1 MIEYLPLKKITEKYA
16 SEIHEAV
23 NRVVDSG
30 WYLQGREVEAFE
42 QEFSQYL
49 GVPHCVSCGNGLDA
63 LTLIIRA
70 FKAMCIMQEGDEIIV
85 PANTYIASILSITEN
100 GLIPILVEPEEDTYE
115 IDSSLIEQYIT
126 ARTKAIMIVHLY
138 GRNAYTPK
146 IGELCNKYNLKLIED
161 CAQAHGLRRVQG
173 SKVQGGVYQAYS
185 FYPTKNLGAL
195 GDAGTVATDD
205 KELAD
210 KVRALGN
217 YGSGKKYVFDYQ
229 GRNSR
234 IDEIQAA
241 VLRVKLQHLDED
253 NAIRRK
259 IADYYY
265 QNISNPH
272 VRLPKYTEE
281 NVYHIFPVAI
291 DNRDAAQVCLK
302 EQGIETLIHYPIPPH
317 RQKCWQDSA
326 MESYINE
333 KMHLPITDRMAQ
345 QELSLPLSQVLTFDD
360 AEYIVE
366 KVNGIM

>member
-1 MIEYLPLKKITEKYA
+1 
-16 SEIHEAV
+16 
-23 NRVVDSG
+23 
-30 WYLQGREVEAFE
+30 
-42 QEFSQYL
+42 
-49 GVPHCVSCGNGLDA
+49 
-63 LTLIIRA
+63 
-70 FKAMCIMQEGDEIIV
+70 MQEGDEIIV

-115 IDSSLIEQYIT
+115 IDSSLIEQHIT

-161 CAQAHGLRRVQG
+161 CAQAHGLKRVQG

-195 GDAGTVATDD
+195 GDAGTVVTDD

-302 EQGIETLIHYPIPPH
+302 EQGIQTLIHYPIPPH
-317 RQKCWQDSA
+317 RQKCWKESA

>member
-1 MIEYLPLKKITEKYA
+1 
-16 SEIHEAV
+16 
-23 NRVVDSG
+23 
-30 WYLQGREVEAFE
+30 
-42 QEFSQYL
+42 
-49 GVPHCVSCGNGLDA
+49 
-63 LTLIIRA
+63 
-70 FKAMCIMQEGDEIIV
+70 
-85 PANTYIASILSITEN
+85 
-100 GLIPILVEPEEDTYE
+100 
-115 IDSSLIEQYIT
+115 
-126 ARTKAIMIVHLY
+126 MIVHLY

-195 GDAGTVATDD
+195 GDAGAAATDD

-210 KVRALGN
+210 KIRALGN

-253 NAIRRK
+253 NASRRK

-317 RQKCWQDSA
+317 RQKCWKESA

-345 QELSLPLSQVLTFDD
+345 QELSLPLSQVLTLDE